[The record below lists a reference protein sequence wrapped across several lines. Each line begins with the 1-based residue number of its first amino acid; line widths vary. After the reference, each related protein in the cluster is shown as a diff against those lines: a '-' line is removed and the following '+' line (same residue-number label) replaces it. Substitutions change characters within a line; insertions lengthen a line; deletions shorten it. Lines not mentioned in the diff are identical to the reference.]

1 MDDVPAQAK
10 DADMGAEALTAWGE
24 KRPQERME
32 WLPYRR
38 APLALVSLGQARRL
52 VQQFLSH
59 GTQATRDIRY
69 ACKVV
74 FGDKRQ
80 DLEKSLVGEIGK
92 GSHGVVKGGRGARRK
107 HRKVG

>member
-1 MDDVPAQAK
+1 MDEVQARAEN
-10 DADMGAEALTAWGE
+10 ADMRVEIIPAWGE
-24 KRPQERME
+24 MRPQEGME
-32 WLPYRR
+32 WLPDRWV
-38 APLALVSLGQARRL
+38 PFALVNLGQARRL

-69 ACKVV
+69 ACKVR

-92 GSHGVVKGGRGARRK
+92 GSHGVVKGRGASK
-107 HRKVG
+107 EHCKVE